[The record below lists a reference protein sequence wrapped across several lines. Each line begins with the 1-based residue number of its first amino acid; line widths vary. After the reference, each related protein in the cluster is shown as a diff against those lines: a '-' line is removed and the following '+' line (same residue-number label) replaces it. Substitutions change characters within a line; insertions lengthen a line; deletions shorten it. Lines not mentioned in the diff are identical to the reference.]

1 MWEEDILEHE
11 AFGVLVIQPSYSLR
25 PIKHQSGADM
35 FRDMGMTI
43 DKESL

>member
-25 PIKHQSGADM
+25 PVKHQSGADM